1 MFVRTLDSLQEYRLT
16 LYEIYSKYKCWI
28 SSEGLISFFILCSN
42 FMTDRIK
49 YMYVHELATN
59 QISRFS
65 HYFYMY
71 LVSVLIQID
80 KIKLPSIR
88 KKLHIPIFHKIY
100 FTK

>member
-28 SSEGLISFFILCSN
+28 SSEGLTSFFILCSN

-88 KKLHIPIFHKIY
+88 RKTTYSHFP
-100 FTK
+100 